1 MDVCMKKGFQFSGFT
16 GILLPTGNELHYIGG
31 AEVLPAPLS
40 PEDESAQIE
49 RLQNGEDQE
58 ARSLLIEHNLRLVV
72 YIAKKFDNTGVG
84 VEDLISIGTIGLIK
98 AIREFD
104 PSRDATFR
112 TFADVCIRNRIR
124 SAVTSASRGKH
135 TPLNDSV
142 PFDSIE
148 AESGSSPEELYISRE
163 EETERM
169 EQLTKCLSCLER
181 QVLTLFLQGLSYQEI
196 SCHVGRSVKS
206 VDNAVQRIRR
216 KVAPYYGDF
225 SES

>member
-1 MDVCMKKGFQFSGFT
+1 MKV
-16 GILLPTGNELHYIGG
+16 IEELTTEYSDEALCAKAREGDLTAEEELVLRYQRQVRICARPFFLAGG
-31 AEVLPAPLS
+31 DS
-40 PEDESAQIE
+40 
-49 RLQNGEDQE
+49 
-58 ARSLLIEHNLRLVV
+58 
-72 YIAKKFDNTGVG
+72 
-84 VEDLISIGTIGLIK
+84 EDLIQEAMFGLIK

>member
-1 MDVCMKKGFQFSGFT
+1 M
-16 GILLPTGNELHYIGG
+16 
-31 AEVLPAPLS
+31 
-40 PEDESAQIE
+40 
-49 RLQNGEDQE
+49 
-58 ARSLLIEHNLRLVV
+58 
-72 YIAKKFDNTGVG
+72 
-84 VEDLISIGTIGLIK
+84 
-98 AIREFD
+98 
-104 PSRDATFR
+104 
-112 TFADVCIRNRIR
+112 
-124 SAVTSASRGKH
+124 
-135 TPLNDSV
+135 NDSDA
-142 PFDSIE
+142 FDSIE
-148 AESGSSPEELYISRE
+148 AESGSRPEELYISRE